1 MKLKRVAKIE
11 DLTNSLLLA
20 NHSKN
25 GDICIVEETAETF
38 EFQDGK
44 WIPYI
49 SSLSG
54 KGPEI
59 SLYEL
64 NRSIMRTEPNYNSE
78 QIQNFIKD
86 INNYHNKQKN
96 VYYMMLSVENSYYT
110 VFVNNPEDDSKIK
123 GLGSAILAISLAI
136 GPIIGHEICE
146 NHVEI
151 WLRHEKDDE
160 AYIYMLFPYD
170 GGVVSFD

>member
-1 MKLKRVAKIE
+1 MKLKRVAKVE
-11 DLTNSLLLA
+11 DLKNSLLLA
-20 NHSKN
+20 NHAN
-25 GDICIVEETAETF
+25 EGDFCIVEETQEGF
-38 EFQDGK
+38 KFQNGK

-49 SSLSG
+49 PEITG

-78 QIQNFIKD
+78 QIQSFIKD
-86 INNYHNKQKN
+86 INNYHNEQKN
-96 VYYMMLSVENSYYT
+96 IYYMMLSIENSYYT
-110 VFVNNPEDDSKIK
+110 VFVNNPEDDSKIE

-146 NHVEI
+146 DHVEI